1 MNDAITAIF
10 TLLISGI
17 FMGMGV
23 MLLTIIAWILWTF
36 LTPED

>member
-1 MNDAITAIF
+1 MNDVIVAVF
-10 TLLISGI
+10 TLLVSGV